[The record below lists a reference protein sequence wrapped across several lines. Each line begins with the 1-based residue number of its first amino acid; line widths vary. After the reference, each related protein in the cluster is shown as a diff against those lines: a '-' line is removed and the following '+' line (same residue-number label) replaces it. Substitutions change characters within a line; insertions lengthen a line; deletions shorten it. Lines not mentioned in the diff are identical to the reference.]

1 MVGETSRAAVSET
14 KRRGQM
20 IAFLLPSG
28 EKVRGTVERS
38 GRTRNGFDYI
48 MSGQWWITVIPS
60 IVLIILIL
68 AINLLGDWLRDALN
82 PKLYKET

>member
-1 MVGETSRAAVSET
+1 MPVT
-14 KRRGQM
+14 Q
-20 IAFLLPSG
+20 PSLG
-28 EKVRGTVERS
+28 S
-38 GRTRNGFDYI
+38 LIRNGFDYI